1 MATNRKTN
9 EMVHVYYF
17 LKSSIWIG
25 DNKIVRPCLA
35 FRTDVMCCRFV
46 FFLLSN
52 VDYLYHAICYASF
65 STKLCVICTKRVIAM
80 VKNGTDFVHPI
91 WFNTFHLKSAKLRA
105 HMKYVCILNNILTMF
120 RKKFQAPLNL
130 VSTATNRK
138 NLIIKYKYE

>member
-1 MATNRKTN
+1 MFIIFLRVPSELVITKSLD
-9 EMVHVYYF
+9 HV
-17 LKSSIWIG
+17 W
-25 DNKIVRPCLA
+25 P
-35 FRTDVMCCRFV
+35 FV
-46 FFLLSN
+46 LTSCVVDLFFFSLSN

-120 RKKFQAPLNL
+120 RKEFQAPLNL